1 MYKPYRIFGLS
12 RNSGGLNGTAEN
24 IFYVTDQ
31 AWISRPQQI
40 VGQSSWAVPEVKSGV
55 GPVGEPG
62 EQTGCW
68 GKELDYFSAAC

>member
-55 GPVGEPG
+55 GPVGNQVNRLVVG
-62 EQTGCW
+62 
-68 GKELDYFSAAC
+68 GKS